1 LPKFNNISN
10 IPAKVFF
17 EILKDKNYQLL
28 KPKPSEKDLDQVF
41 ISIYDDFFIQSE
53 NPEAIRYLELTKNVA
68 FLEYKIAMIKSTLG
82 FLYYSTTTRQMRI
95 DYLNALKEGAGIEI
109 NVDVD
114 FSDEV
119 KRILTENI
127 GWIENDLNFDK
138 LDLKQMLSKSKGKE
152 MNYIQRL
159 VDLSVASPQN
169 LMIKQDMTLLE
180 FVHTEKAILKYNSEL
195 QQRNKK

>member
-1 LPKFNNISN
+1 LPKYNNINN

-28 KPKPSEKDLDQVF
+28 KPKPSEKDLEQVF

-159 VDLSVASPQN
+159 VDLAVASPQN

>member
-1 LPKFNNISN
+1 LPKYNNINN

>member
-1 LPKFNNISN
+1 LPKFNHISN
-10 IPAKVFF
+10 ILADTFF
-17 EILKDKNYQLL
+17 EILETKNYQLL
-28 KPKPSEKDLDQVF
+28 KPKPREKELEKVF

-53 NPEAIRYLELTKNVA
+53 NPEAFRYLELTKNIA
-68 FLEYKIAMIKSTLG
+68 FLEYKIAMIKQTLG

-95 DYLNALKEGAGIEI
+95 DYIDALKEGCGIEI

-138 LDLKQMLSKSKGKE
+138 LELQQMFAKNKGKKI
-152 MNYIQRL
+152 NYIQRL
-159 VDLSVASPQN
+159 VDLASASPKN
-169 LMIKQDMTLLE
+169 LMIKTKMTLLE

-195 QQRNKK
+195 RQRNKK

>member
-1 LPKFNNISN
+1 
-10 IPAKVFF
+10 
-17 EILKDKNYQLL
+17 
-28 KPKPSEKDLDQVF
+28 
-41 ISIYDDFFIQSE
+41 
-53 NPEAIRYLELTKNVA
+53 
-68 FLEYKIAMIKSTLG
+68 
-82 FLYYSTTTRQMRI
+82 MRI

-152 MNYIQRL
+152 MNYIQKL

>member
-1 LPKFNNISN
+1 LPKYNNINN

-28 KPKPSEKDLDQVF
+28 KPKPSEKDLEQVF

-138 LDLKQMLSKSKGKE
+138 LELQQMLSKSKGKE

-159 VDLSVASPQN
+159 VDLAVASPQN
-169 LMIKQDMTLLE
+169 LMIKQDMTLAE

>member
-1 LPKFNNISN
+1 MPKYNNINN

-28 KPKPSEKDLDQVF
+28 KPKPSEKDLEQVF

-68 FLEYKIAMIKSTLG
+68 FLEYKIAMIKSTLA

-159 VDLSVASPQN
+159 VDLAVASPQN

>member
-1 LPKFNNISN
+1 MPKFNSINN

-17 EILKDKNYQLL
+17 EILKTKNYQLL
-28 KPKPSEKDLDQVF
+28 KPKPREKDLEKVF

-53 NPEAIRYLELTKNVA
+53 NPEAFRYLELTKNIA
-68 FLEYKIAMIKSTLG
+68 FLEYKIAIIKQTLG

-95 DYLNALKEGAGIEI
+95 DYIDDLKEGCGIEI

-138 LDLKQMLSKSKGKE
+138 LELQQMLSKSKGKE

-159 VDLSVASPQN
+159 VDLAVASPQN
-169 LMIKQDMTLLE
+169 LMIKQDMTLAE

>member
-1 LPKFNNISN
+1 MPKYNNINN

>member
-1 LPKFNNISN
+1 MPKFNNISN

-28 KPKPSEKDLDQVF
+28 KPKPSEKDLEQVF

-138 LDLKQMLSKSKGKE
+138 LELQQMLSKSKGKE

-159 VDLSVASPQN
+159 VDLAVASPQN

>member
-1 LPKFNNISN
+1 MPKFNNISN

>member
-1 LPKFNNISN
+1 MPKYNSIDT

-17 EILKDKNYQLL
+17 DILKTKNYQLL
-28 KPKPSEKDLDQVF
+28 KPKPSEKDLEQVF
-41 ISIYDDFFIQSE
+41 ISIYDDFFLQSE
-53 NPEAIRYLELTKNVA
+53 NPEAFRYLELTKNVA
-68 FLEYKIAMIKSTLG
+68 FLEYKIAMIKSTLA

-95 DYLNALKEGAGIEI
+95 DYLEALKVGTGIEVSI
-109 NVDVD
+109 DVD

-138 LDLKQMLSKSKGKE
+138 FELEQILTGNKGKE
-152 MNYIQRL
+152 VNYIQKL
-159 VDLSVASPQN
+159 IDLAVASPSN
-169 LMIKQDMTLLE
+169 LMIKQDMTLAE
-180 FVHTEKAILKYNSEL
+180 FVQTEKAILKYNREL

>member
-1 LPKFNNISN
+1 MPKYNNISN

-28 KPKPSEKDLDQVF
+28 KPKPREKELEKVF

-53 NPEAIRYLELTKNVA
+53 NPEAFRYLELTKNIA
-68 FLEYKIAMIKSTLG
+68 FLEYKIAMIKQTLG

-95 DYLNALKEGAGIEI
+95 DYIDALKEGCGIEI

-138 LDLKQMLSKSKGKE
+138 LELNQMLSKSKGKE
-152 MNYIQRL
+152 MNYIQRII
-159 VDLSVASPQN
+159 DLAVASPQN
-169 LMIKQDMTLLE
+169 LMIKHDMTLLE

>member
-1 LPKFNNISN
+1 MPKYNNINN

-28 KPKPSEKDLDQVF
+28 KPKPSEKDLEQVF

-159 VDLSVASPQN
+159 VDLAVASPQN

>member
-1 LPKFNNISN
+1 LPKYNNINN

-28 KPKPSEKDLDQVF
+28 KPKPSEKDLEQVF

-68 FLEYKIAMIKSTLG
+68 FLEYKIAMIKSTLA

-159 VDLSVASPQN
+159 VDLAVASPQN